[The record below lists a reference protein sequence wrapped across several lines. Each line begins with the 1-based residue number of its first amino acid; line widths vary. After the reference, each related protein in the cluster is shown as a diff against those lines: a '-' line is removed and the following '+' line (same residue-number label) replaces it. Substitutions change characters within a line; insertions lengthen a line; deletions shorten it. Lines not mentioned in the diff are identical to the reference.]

1 MSPRSAVVSAWMTV
15 HLLFWIITAGFG
27 VQKFAEILAY
37 ADDRAIVHS
46 QVVVD
51 TADKPGV
58 RDRANFDLHWSV
70 DYWQNFTL
78 PPAIEDSATGPIP
91 SR

>member
-1 MSPRSAVVSAWMTV
+1 MVA
-15 HLLFWIITAGFG
+15 LLCR
-27 VQKFAEILAY
+27 KFAFRTEALQVLSKKQDIEPAQRLCGVY
-37 ADDRAIVHS
+37 W

-78 PPAIEDSATGPIP
+78 PPAIEDSGTGPIP